1 MRSRA
6 LSGFLDLQH
15 RLKRSVASRATGAVG
30 HGEELG
36 PELRQLRA
44 RRGELFHA
52 LRRRWRKELEAEDAI
67 GAASHST
74 FALMPRSFLAGEQQG
89 RQRPGNDA
97 VQDCAT
103 DRGPET

>member
-15 RLKRSVASRATGAVG
+15 RLQRPVASRATGAVG

-44 RRGELFHA
+44 RRGELFRA
-52 LRRRWRKELEAEDAI
+52 LRRRGRKELDGEDGS
-67 GAASHST
+67 GAASH
-74 FALMPRSFLAGEQQG
+74 FL
-89 RQRPGNDA
+89 PGSSKADSA
-97 VQDCAT
+97 QEMMLYRIAPPTADQKPAT
-103 DRGPET
+103 